1 MSQHIVSISFDF
13 NEDKIRGM
21 IEENAKEMVIG
32 KLTTDIERAI
42 VNSYSYYDR
51 NKTPDASDVRSE
63 LRSMVY
69 NEIDEFLEKNKEA
82 IIESAAS
89 RLAERLVK
97 TKAAKTLKEGLASAT

>member
-21 IEENAKEMVIG
+21 IEENAKELVIG
-32 KLTTDIERAI
+32 KLTTDIEKAI
-42 VNSYSYYDR
+42 VNSYGYYDR

-63 LRSMVY
+63 LRGMIY
-69 NEIDEFLEKNKEA
+69 NELDEFLEKNKDL

-89 RLAERLVK
+89 KLAERLAK
-97 TKAAKTLKEGLASAT
+97 TKAAKELKSKAAEC